1 MMDVAIFTAVAV
13 AIAAQV
19 YISPIQNVSTVKV
32 LLIYFA
38 SALSLF
44 VYLISLSLG
53 TSYFNVIA
61 RYVAL
66 NATFLITAVS
76 LTVIRRIYLSP
87 LSKFPGPKFAAATN
101 LWKAKEYSQ
110 GHHAR
115 TIISLH
121 RKYNSDIVRT
131 GPYEVSIKNVDA
143 VEKIY
148 KGRYPR
154 GAFYEAGAMYGDANL
169 NCQGD
174 YNIHGPWRRIW

>member
-1 MMDVAIFTAVAV
+1 MDVAIFTAAAV

-19 YISPIQNVSTVKV
+19 YISPVPNVSTVKV
-32 LLIYFA
+32 LLVYFA

-44 VYLISLSLG
+44 VYLISSSIG

-61 RYVAL
+61 RYVSL
-66 NATFLITAVS
+66 NAAFLITAVS
-76 LTVIRRIYLSP
+76 ITVIRRIYLSP

-115 TIISLH
+115 TIINLH
-121 RKYNSDIVRT
+121 RKYSSDIVRT
-131 GPYEVSIKNVDA
+131 GPYEVSIKNLDA

>member
-1 MMDVAIFTAVAV
+1 MDVAIFTAVAV

-19 YISPIQNVSTVKV
+19 YVSPIPNVSTVKI
-32 LLIYFA
+32 LLVYFA

-44 VYLISLSLG
+44 VYLISSSLDN
-53 TSYFNVIA
+53 SYFSIIA
-61 RYVAL
+61 RYVTL
-66 NATFLITAVS
+66 NSTFLITAVS
-76 LTVIRRIYLSP
+76 LTIIRRIYFSP
-87 LSKFPGPKFAAATN
+87 LSKFPGPKSAAATN

-115 TIISLH
+115 TILALH
-121 RKYNSDIVRT
+121 HKYNSDIVRT
-131 GPYEVSIKNVDA
+131 GPYEVSIRNVDA

-148 KGRYPR
+148 KGKYPR